1 MTTDQ
6 IKTKLRRLVAD
17 WKVEAEAQESKAR
30 KAAEAGE
37 FKRETLAY
45 TKAAVY
51 RDVIWELKQIIK
63 EEE

>member
-17 WKVEAEAQESKAR
+17 WKIEAEAQESKAR
-30 KAAEAGE
+30 KAAEAEE

-51 RDVIWELKQIIK
+51 RDHIWDLEQIIK

>member
-17 WKVEAEAQESKAR
+17 WKNLAEAYEGDAR
-30 KAAEAGE
+30 AINIRLGTGSDVAYAKAAM
-37 FKRETLAY
+37 
-45 TKAAVY
+45 Y
-51 RDVIWELKQIIK
+51 RDRAWDLEQIIK